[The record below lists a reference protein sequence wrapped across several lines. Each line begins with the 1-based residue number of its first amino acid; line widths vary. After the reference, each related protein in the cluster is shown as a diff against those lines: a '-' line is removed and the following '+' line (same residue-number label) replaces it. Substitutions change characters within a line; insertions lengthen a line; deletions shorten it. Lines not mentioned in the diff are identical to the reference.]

1 MKSSVM
7 VVDTNVI
14 IRYLIGDHQEHFRK
28 ACAFWERVRSGV
40 ERAFIPESVLAET
53 VYVLLKIYAVPREE
67 IADKLLRLL
76 DYRGLVGEI
85 GVYREA
91 LKIFVRRKIDIVDAI
106 VLAWAKNKGL
116 RIFSFDRDVLK

>member
-1 MKSSVM
+1 MRNSV

-14 IRYLIGDHQEHFRK
+14 VRYLVGDQEEHFTK
-28 ACAFWERVRSGV
+28 ACAFWARVRSGE

-53 VYVLLKIYAVPREE
+53 VYVLLKIYAVPRPE

-76 DYRGLVGEI
+76 DYRGVVGEI
-85 GVYREA
+85 KVYREA
-91 LKIFVRRKIDIVDAI
+91 LKIFVRRKIDLVDAI

-116 RIFSFDRDVLK
+116 QVFSFDHDVLA